1 MQVNCVMSNEQLG
14 KELHKPSIRKFKR
27 QRVYSSFKYNIWGV
41 DLADMQLIRKYN
53 TRVRYLLY
61 VIDFFSIYAWAV
73 PIKKKG
79 VSIINA
85 SQSILGSSERK
96 LNKIWVDQG
105 REFCNSP
112 FKNG

>member
-1 MQVNCVMSNEQLG
+1 MSLIF
-14 KELHKPSIRKFKR
+14 L
-27 QRVYSSFKYNIWGV
+27 VYMHGLF
-41 DLADMQLIRKYN
+41 
-53 TRVRYLLY
+53 LL
-61 VIDFFSIYAWAV
+61 
-73 PIKKKG
+73 KKKG